1 MGNLFWLARYRHM
14 PMPFLN
20 WFINLIVAVIEIIY
34 RMLAIHGSIS
44 TYM

>member
-1 MGNLFWLARYRHM
+1 M

-34 RMLAIHGSIS
+34 GIFMLAIHGSIS
-44 TYM
+44 TYVVILNCKRL